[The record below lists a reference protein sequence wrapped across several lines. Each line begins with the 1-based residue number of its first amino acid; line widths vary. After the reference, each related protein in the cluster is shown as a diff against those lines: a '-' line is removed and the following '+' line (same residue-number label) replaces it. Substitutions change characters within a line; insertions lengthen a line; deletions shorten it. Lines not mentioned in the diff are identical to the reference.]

1 MDLAVAEEV
10 STSDP
15 KAGEFD
21 EYGLPSATSKSNMNI
36 TDDPLNQKLTY
47 TEIEALKSDAAANPK
62 ELIAKIMANH
72 STLDQ
77 KTAFSLAKYTLRKQ
91 KKYMKR
97 FTVLPVDVGTLT
109 DWMMNE
115 KDFAKIME
123 VRNETLGLM
132 GSWANVHASGPV
144 KENEEPRSRYLVVD
158 DTGGLVVAA
167 VAEKMGILHHQKQQE
182 LTQTSTV
189 QAEPQYTVPA
199 TATSPAAQQQ
209 PSSDQP
215 LRRPRYEHNP
225 ATSNTITL
233 IHANQQPNLSLLR
246 YFSFDPTQPPSPSD
260 ASPHPL
266 HAHLHTLSWLQLL
279 QPELDATYAQEPE
292 TKTPEELSAM
302 KGNHRSTYYR
312 KRRRWQ
318 RTKQVVD
325 ATKVGGYNG
334 LIIASFTN
342 PVTICQHLVPLL
354 AGGAQVVVY
363 NPHIEPLMELCDVY
377 STARRTAY
385 LTHLRERQQK
395 DEVKD
400 GNKATSASVSAST
413 PPGKNVPTTMDVTV
427 ETETQGQDPD
437 KQSQPT
443 TTDKNQDQQDELQ
456 HQLTPS
462 TLPFPVDPTLL
473 LTPAIHHSVARPWQ
487 VLPGRTHPLMMG
499 KGGAEGGYIM
509 VSTRVIPVEGVVVQ
523 ARGRQG
529 RSKGKK
535 RDEIGAEDGDAR
547 AVKKGRVDAEE
558 AAGAGVDV
566 EMQEG
571 EGEAEA
577 VS

>member
-1 MDLAVAEEV
+1 
-10 STSDP
+10 
-15 KAGEFD
+15 
-21 EYGLPSATSKSNMNI
+21 MNI
-36 TDDPLNQKLTY
+36 TDDPLNQRLTY

-144 KENEEPRSRYLVVD
+144 NENEEPRSRYLCVD
-158 DTGGLVVAA
+158 DTGGLAVAA
-167 VAEKMGILHHQKQQE
+167 LAEKMGILHHQRQQE
-182 LTQTSTV
+182 TTQTSML
-189 QAEPQYTVPA
+189 QAEQQHTDLRA
-199 TATSPAAQQQ
+199 ATSPTAQQQ
-209 PSSDQP
+209 PTSDQP
-215 LRRPRYEHNP
+215 PRRPRYEHNP
-225 ATSNTITL
+225 ATSNIITL

-246 YFSFDPTQPPSPSD
+246 YFSFDPNQPPSPSD
-260 ASPHPL
+260 PSPHPL
-266 HAHLHTLSWLQLL
+266 HTHLHTLSWLQLL
-279 QPELDATYAQEPE
+279 QPDLDATYSQEPE
-292 TKTPEELSAM
+292 SKSPEELSAM

-325 ATKVGGYNG
+325 ATRAGGYNG
-334 LIIASFTN
+334 LIVASFTN
-342 PVTICQHLVPLL
+342 PTTICRHLVPLL

-385 LTHLRERQQK
+385 LTHLRERQHK
-395 DEVKD
+395 DNDK
-400 GNKATSASVSAST
+400 SASASAPEKQPQTQTQT
-413 PPGKNVPTTMDVTV
+413 PVAVNTT
-427 ETETQGQDPD
+427 QDSEP
-437 KQSQPT
+437 SQPT
-443 TTDKNQDQQDELQ
+443 TTHNNHDELEVQ
-456 HQLTPS
+456 HHWQQTP
-462 TLPFPVDPTLL
+462 PDPRFPVDPTLL

-529 RSKGKK
+529 RSKGRK
-535 RDEIGAEDGDAR
+535 REGQGVEDGGTGGDGR
-547 AVKKGRVDAEE
+547 AVKKGRVEE
-558 AAGAGVDV
+558 SLEVEVAGDV
-566 EMQEG
+566 GMQEG
-571 EGEAEA
+571 KEE
-577 VS
+577 